1 MQKRNQRKNKKNCRQ
16 HDQNNDGRPSDDVL
30 NFIINKFSHR
40 FFVINDDDHGNQNHR
55 QQNRVYD
62 LGPDR
67 YGNERGIGKQYDN
80 HRDDQ
85 NKSK

>member
-16 HDQNNDGRPSDDVL
+16 HDQNNDSRPSHDVL

-40 FFVINDDDHGNQNHR
+40 FFVIDDDDHGNQDHR
-55 QQNRVYD
+55 QQNSVDD
-62 LGPDR
+62 LSPNR
-67 YGNERGIGKQYDN
+67 YRNERGMGKQDDN
-80 HRDDQ
+80 DRNGQ